1 MLFGNMHFGNGCS
14 KIKNEIM
21 KFYNREKE
29 ISRLQEI
36 QSQSVKNA
44 KFTVFTGRRR
54 IGKTHLLLHATKD
67 NPTLYFFMARKAES
81 LLCQDF
87 VQEVKEKLKIP
98 VLGEVSSFGKL
109 FKFLMEHS
117 QKTPFNLIIDEF
129 QEFYHIAPYVYSEMQ
144 HHWDVNNDKRKNCGR
159 KAMHSCGQPVSSRT
173 TKSAIGDYR

>member
-1 MLFGNMHFGNGCS
+1 
-14 KIKNEIM
+14 M

-36 QSQSVKNA
+36 QFQSVKNA
-44 KFTVFTGRRR
+44 KFTVITGRRR

-98 VLGEVSSFGKL
+98 ILGEVSSFGKL
-109 FKFLMEHS
+109 F
-117 QKTPFNLIIDEF
+117 
-129 QEFYHIAPYVYSEMQ
+129 
-144 HHWDVNNDKRKNCGR
+144 
-159 KAMHSCGQPVSSRT
+159 
-173 TKSAIGDYR
+173 